1 MKLNMM
7 TILILLGM
15 LALATFVR
23 ADLEALED
31 ELTVKGD
38 PLNTEYGFS
47 EVDDSWTQ
55 WNIFWATSA
64 FVGQSADVMSTADT
78 VNGTTCTETNR
89 ILGEDPSVGAMLA
102 LKVVV
107 IGTSVYIIENLV
119 DSEIRQTVR
128 NWWYGSL
135 GVVGMASAVHN
146 YNECD

>member
-1 MKLNMM
+1 M

-23 ADLEALED
+23 ADLEVLED

-38 PLNTEYGFS
+38 PYNEQYVY
-47 EVDDSWTQ
+47 VDDSWTQ
-55 WNIFWATSA
+55 WNIFWATAA

-78 VNGTTCTETNR
+78 VNGTTCKETNN
-89 ILGEDPSVGAMLA
+89 IIGEDPSVGAMIA
-102 LKVVV
+102 LKAVV
-107 IGTSVYIIENLV
+107 IGASVYIIENLV
-119 DSEIRQTVR
+119 DPEIRQTVR

-135 GVVGMASAVHN
+135 GVTGMAFAVHN